1 MNISNPAEGRIDR
14 EPELAGLGGGQAGV
28 REKSQKPS
36 ETTTDGTLD
45 GFWDFSLTR

>member
-36 ETTTDGTLD
+36 EVPSVVVVRIKIL
-45 GFWDFSLTR
+45 